1 MNIYTLPTPKSTHY
15 LNRYIKLISYAINN
29 PQPADY
35 NEEHHILPESMS
47 GSNNPGNLVIL
58 SARHHYL
65 AHWMLWKAY
74 KSKEMTSA
82 FFAMSNQSNQH
93 QNRERRITSR
103 IYEQLRKEFSQHISE
118 STKELWQNLNYRQKH
133 INTNNTIET
142 KTLRSQKAKE
152 LWNNHNYRE
161 KQQLARREMWA
172 SGRFKRDH
180 SKCGNRGDANVA
192 KRPEVKAK
200 NSGSN
205 HYSNREG
212 YVKPSCIHCG
222 ITSTLTNIKR
232 WHNNNCKLAN

>member
-1 MNIYTLPTPKSTHY
+1 MNIYTLPTPKSAHY
-15 LNRYIKLISYAINN
+15 LNRYLNLICYANNN
-29 PQPADY
+29 PQITDY
-35 NEEHHILPESMS
+35 DEEHHILPESM
-47 GSNNPGNLVIL
+47 GGTNNATNLVKL
-58 SARHHYL
+58 TARQHYL

-82 FFAMSNQSNQH
+82 FFSMSNQSNQH
-93 QNRERRITSR
+93 QDRERRIPSR
-103 IYEQLRKEFSQHISE
+103 TYEQLRKEFSQHISE
-118 STKELWQNLNYRQKH
+118 STKDLWQDQAYRQKH
-133 INTNNTIET
+133 IETNNTIET

-152 LWNNHNYRE
+152 LWTDNEYRK
-161 KQQLARREMWA
+161 KQHLARKEAWA

-180 SKCGNRGDANVA
+180 SKCGNKGDANVA

-200 NSGSN
+200 NSGAN

-232 WHNNNCKLAN
+232 WHNDNCKLAS

>member
-1 MNIYTLPTPKSTHY
+1 MRSEY
-15 LNRYIKLISYAINN
+15 
-29 PQPADY
+29 D
-35 NEEHHILPESMS
+35 EEHHILPESM
-47 GSNNPGNLVIL
+47 GGDNNNTNLVML
-58 SARHHYL
+58 TARQHYL

-82 FFAMSNQSNQH
+82 FFAMSNQNNQH
-93 QNRERRITSR
+93 QGRTRRITSR
-103 IYEQLRKEFSQHISE
+103 TYEILRKEFARLISI
-118 STKELWQNLNYRQKH
+118 STTELWQDTEYRQKH
-133 INTNNTIET
+133 IATNNTLKT

-152 LWNNHNYRE
+152 LWEDVEYRK
-161 KQQLARREMWA
+161 KQHLARKKVWA
-172 SGRFKRDH
+172 SGQFNRDH
-180 SKCGNRGDANVA
+180 SKCGNKGDDNVS

-200 NSGSN
+200 NSGAN